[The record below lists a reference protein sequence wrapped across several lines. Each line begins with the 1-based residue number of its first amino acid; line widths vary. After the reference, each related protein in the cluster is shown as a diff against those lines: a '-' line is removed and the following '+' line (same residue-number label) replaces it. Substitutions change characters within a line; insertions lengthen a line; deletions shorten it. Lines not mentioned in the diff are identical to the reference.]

1 MPVLCWLSATCPTS
15 VLCCWNAEIITDV
28 VVARKSVDWN
38 RTCTLNALKPP
49 STALLE
55 AVDKVTPF
63 EI

>member
-1 MPVLCWLSATCPTS
+1 MLLRGAK
-15 VLCCWNAEIITDV
+15 IITDV
-28 VVARKSVDWN
+28 VVARKSVAWN

-49 STALLE
+49 SAALLE